1 MMTARGKLQ
10 RISLDEVRD
19 TGRNTQGVRLMKLDA
34 NDKLVAVKRIPRD
47 DSDSSTE
54 TTETDETNNTDL

>member
-47 DSDSSTE
+47 DDAGS
-54 TTETDETNNTDL
+54 TETDEADNTDL

>member
-54 TTETDETNNTDL
+54 SDETNNTDL